1 MKQNNIKEIILVIAI
16 VIIQTI
22 IFTIAGIN
30 KSYIH
35 MDEAYSLGLASYD
48 KIEIQDNDDFYNTWH
63 NSDYYE
69 DYLAVDED
77 EKFEFKQVYENQKN
91 DVHPP
96 LYYLILRIAMGLS
109 IGSYSKWTG
118 IIVNIVIYVFITVF
132 MYLIIKKLLDE
143 KNRYKEKSAILALV
157 SSITLAA
164 VTNAIYIR
172 MYALSTLNIAIT
184 TYLHLKL
191 LEKKEKNNILLVAI
205 AISALVGS
213 LTHYYYLFYLA
224 CMFIM
229 FVIKYV
235 KEKEY
240 KLLGKYVFAM
250 SIAGLLSLAI
260 FPYSINHMFFGY
272 RGQGTIENLT
282 NIPKFFGSIAKY
294 LLITNVYGFN
304 NLLFIVI
311 VASVGIIIYKKI
323 KNKEVFS
330 IKNEYIKYITLPT
343 LFYFTLVAISSPFI
357 ELRYI
362 MPICGMMLII
372 VIYYIAS
379 ILNNIV
385 KEKTLNIIIVSSI
398 LLMAIMPTI
407 SNKIIELST
416 GKEFRAEKEY
426 LYSSKDEFA
435 KKLKS
440 EFKLPVEMF
449 SSFSDASMANT
460 LLYIKNFRIEPEVLY
475 SNKHEIVEILKN
487 DLNVPTLYLFNSN
500 NNRFLDDILLF
511 TNIDESYIAKDVQ
524 CNEENIREILQDK
537 DISNGIVVFINDGQE
552 NEELINTIAK
562 CINCYEVK
570 YLQRLNACDIY
581 YITNNNSSL
590 R

>member
-1 MKQNNIKEIILVIAI
+1 M
-16 VIIQTI
+16 QTI
-22 IFTIAGIN
+22 IFVIAGVN

-35 MDEAYSLGLASYD
+35 MDEAYSLGLASYN
-48 KIEIQDNDDFYNTWH
+48 KIEIQDNDDFYNVWH
-63 NSDYYE
+63 NKDYYE
-69 DYLAVDED
+69 DYLVVNED
-77 EKFEFKQVYENQKN
+77 EKFEFSQVYENQKN

-96 LYYLILRIAMGLS
+96 LYYLLLRIAMGFS
-109 IGSYSKWTG
+109 IGTYSKWPG
-118 IIVNIVIYVFITVF
+118 IIVNIIIYAGITIF
-132 MYLIIKKLLDE
+132 MYLIIKKILDG
-143 KNRYKEKSAILALV
+143 KSRYKEKSAILALA
-157 SSITLAA
+157 SSLTLAGL
-164 VTNAIYIR
+164 TNAIYIR
-172 MYALSTLNIAIT
+172 MYTLSTLNITIT

-191 LEKKEKNNILLVAI
+191 LDKKEKNNMLLIAI

-229 FVIKYV
+229 FVIKYI
-235 KEKEY
+235 KEKEF
-240 KLLGKYVFAM
+240 KMLAKYVLAI
-250 SIAGLLSLAI
+250 SIAGVLSLAI

-282 NIPKFFGSIAKY
+282 NISKFFGSIARY

-304 NLLFIVI
+304 NLLFILI
-311 VASVGIIIYKKI
+311 ITSIGIIIYKNI

-330 IKNEYIKYITLPT
+330 IKNSSIKYIALPT
-343 LFYFTLVAISSPFI
+343 LIYFILVAISSPFI

-362 MPICGMMLII
+362 MPICGMMFVI

-379 ILNNIV
+379 ILNNMV
-385 KEKTLNIIIVSSI
+385 KEKNLNIIMVII
-398 LLMAIMPTI
+398 FLLMAIMPFV
-407 SNKIIELST
+407 SNKIIELSV
-416 GKEFRAEKEY
+416 GKNFRDEKEY
-426 LYSSKDEFA
+426 LYSSKDEVT

-449 SSFSDASMANT
+449 SNFSDASMANT

-475 SNKHEIVEILKN
+475 SNKREIVEILKN

-511 TNIDESYIAKDVQ
+511 ANIDESYIAKDLQ
-524 CNEENIREILQDK
+524 CNEENIREILEGK
-537 DISNGIVVFINDGQE
+537 DISKGIVVFINDGQE
-552 NEELINTIAK
+552 NEELINIITK
-562 CINCYEVK
+562 SINCYEVK

-581 YITNNNSSL
+581 YITS
-590 R
+590 

>member
-1 MKQNNIKEIILVIAI
+1 MKRNNIKEIILVIAI

-48 KIEIQDNDDFYNTWH
+48 KIEIQDNEDFYNTWH

-96 LYYLILRIAMGLS
+96 LYYLILRIAMGFS
-109 IGSYSKWTG
+109 MGSYSKWPG
-118 IIVNIVIYVFITVF
+118 IIVNIVIYTCITIF

-143 KNRYKEKSAILALV
+143 RNRYKERSAILALV

-172 MYALSTLNIAIT
+172 MYALSKLNIVIT

-191 LEKKEKNNILLVAI
+191 LDKKEKNNMLLVAV
-205 AISALVGS
+205 AISALIGS
-213 LTHYYYLFYLA
+213 LTHYYYLFYLS
-224 CMFIM
+224 CIFIM

-235 KEKEY
+235 KEKDFNM
-240 KLLGKYVFAM
+240 LGKYILAI
-250 SIAGLLSLAI
+250 SIAGVLSLAI

-282 NIPKFFGSIAKY
+282 NIPKFFGSIARY

-304 NLLFIVI
+304 NLLFIL
-311 VASVGIIIYKKI
+311 IIAIIGVMIYKKI
-323 KNKEVFS
+323 KGREVFS
-330 IKNEYIKYITLPT
+330 IKNRYIKYIALPT
-343 LFYFTLVAISSPFI
+343 LFYFTLVSISSPFI

-362 MPICGMMLII
+362 MSICGMMLII

-379 ILNNIV
+379 ILNNMV
-385 KEKTLNIIIVSSI
+385 KEKTLNIIIVSII
-398 LLMAIMPTI
+398 LIMAIMPTI

-416 GKEFRAEKEY
+416 GKEFRVEKEY

-475 SNKHEIVEILKN
+475 SNKHEIVETIKN

-511 TNIDESYIAKDVQ
+511 AILNESYIAKDIQ
-524 CNEENIREILQDK
+524 CNEENIREILKDK
-537 DISNGIVVFINDGQE
+537 DISRGIVVFINDGQE
-552 NEELINTIAK
+552 NEELINIITNS
-562 CINCYEVK
+562 INCNTVR
-570 YLQRLNACDIY
+570 YLQKLNACDIY
-581 YITNNNSSL
+581 YIK
-590 R
+590 